1 MAVKCSFLLYF
12 HCKLKDFKFPPE
24 RKILYSERRAALV
37 VCPVNLCL
45 KKKRG
50 IAIIP
55 QRGTYV
61 FIQFCRSAAFMELFT
76 VGFQALVTQ
85 LSKLVID
92 DFGLNEA
99 FEVLGY
105 IQL

>member
-12 HCKLKDFKFPPE
+12 HCKLKADFKFPPE

-45 KKKRG
+45 KKRG

-85 LSKLVID
+85 LSKLVIV